1 MFRGIVSFVEKDCG
15 LYVGERR
22 STLGSIEKGKGQSV
36 ELYFGIAG
44 DGRTYPDA
52 IAPSGAV
59 DAAIVGPAGLVEALE
74 LQLGL
79 SGPTAPHAVR
89 IATYAAKLRAAS
101 NGHRFWTE
109 SFAKDPWSTAATL
122 LAWREALIAGGWAR
136 GPIGALRIDDLAAAE
151 DAGTAMPPGLVDRA
165 VALLRAVPERPGLRI
180 VRLLL
185 LEPRAA
191 LPPLWAALMDVLIVA
206 GVAIEEHQGRASA
219 GEGTDLRRV
228 QSALA
233 GAPTEPLAGDGS
245 FVMVEADTALMAAE
259 TVADWLATG
268 PAELL
273 DGTVVLAPDGDTAL
287 LDRALRA
294 RGLPALGLSS
304 RSPWR
309 GALQVLP
316 LVFAVA
322 WRPLDPE
329 ALLNLFMLPR
339 PPMPR
344 FAAARL
350 ARALTAAPGLEGR
363 VWNAAWEEIRTR
375 AIELNADAGEQAA
388 AKADAQI
395 ARWRVWTVGA
405 QFDRA
410 AGLPAAEARQIAGRV
425 AAWAMEVDAGQGDP
439 LLLAVA
445 GAAGALSEAVDRL
458 ELDML
463 PALLLERILG
473 QVLADGVQN
482 PLHGPEAGGL
492 RAIHAPGAIWE
503 APPRVIWWNFV
514 GPGER
519 VPSQP
524 WSEAE
529 IATLEATGV
538 RLEAAAAASRRIA
551 RGYAEVL
558 QRTSERILLVR
569 PALSRA
575 DQTVAHPLAHQLR
588 PILHN
593 AGNGVFFR
601 AERLLRESDVRLAG
615 RTLVREAREARD
627 PPTGM
632 AMWRLPQS
640 AVARLVGRRESATSL
655 GRLINCQMAW
665 LAQDVLGLRPGT
677 FAEIPGPDQLFG
689 NLAHEIA
696 RRLLP
701 PGAPP
706 PLAAVRETAVAL
718 FEELLPQM
726 AAPLQQPEFAGEL
739 AAARELVP
747 TALEALVRLLHDRA
761 LEVVGTEL
769 DRDGQVGELTLHG
782 RLDLLVR
789 RGPQAAV
796 LDLKWTRAER
806 RYRDEIVEGRAVQLA
821 VYHGLASADGQA
833 GDGGYF
839 LLRQRRM
846 LAPQG
851 SILADDPLES
861 SRSDAETVQ
870 LVASDWARWRD
881 LARQGIVLATGV
893 DGAADRRPNDLGFE
907 AAKEPCRFCDL
918 TGLCRIHVEAF

>member
-1 MFRGIVSFVEKDCG
+1 MFRGIVSFVENDRG

-89 IATYAAKLRAAS
+89 IAAYAAKLRAAS

-191 LPPLWAALMDVLIVA
+191 LPPLWAALMDVLVVA

-322 WRPLDPE
+322 WSPLDPE

-425 AAWAMEVDAGQGDP
+425 AAWAMEVDAGQGDS

-538 RLEAAAAASRRIA
+538 RLEAAAAASRRIT

-769 DRDGQVGELTLHG
+769 DRDGQVGELALHG

>member
-1 MFRGIVSFVEKDCG
+1 M
-15 LYVGERR
+15 
-22 STLGSIEKGKGQSV
+22 
-36 ELYFGIAG
+36 ELYFGIAA
-44 DGRTYPDA
+44 DGWTYPDTP
-52 IAPSGAV
+52 APSGAV

-74 LQLGL
+74 SQLGL
-79 SGPTAPHAVR
+79 AGPTAPHAVR
-89 IATYAAKLRAAS
+89 IAAYAAKLRAAS

-109 SFAKDPWSTAATL
+109 SFTKDPWSTAATL
-122 LAWREALIAGGWAR
+122 LAWRDSLVAGGWTR

-151 DAGTAMPPGLVDRA
+151 GAGTAVPPGLADRA
-165 VALLRAVPERPGLRI
+165 VALLWAVAERPGLRV

-185 LEPRAA
+185 LEPRAI
-191 LPPLWAALMDVLIVA
+191 LPPLWAALVDVLATA
-206 GVAIEEHQGRASA
+206 GVAVEEYQCGATAS
-219 GEGTDLRRV
+219 EGSDLRRV
-228 QSALA
+228 QSALV
-233 GAPTEPLAGDGS
+233 GALPEPLVGDGS
-245 FVMVEADTALMAAE
+245 FVMVESDTALMAAE
-259 TVADWLATG
+259 AVADWLAAAPT
-268 PAELL
+268 ELL
-273 DGTVVLAPDGDTAL
+273 EGTVVVAPDGDTAL
-287 LDRALRA
+287 LDRALCA

-304 RSPWR
+304 PSPWR

-316 LVFAVA
+316 LAFAVA
-322 WRPLDPE
+322 WRPLDSK
-329 ALLNLFMLPR
+329 ALLNLLMLPR
-339 PPMPR
+339 PPIPR

-350 ARALTAAPGLEGR
+350 ARALTAAPGLGGR
-363 VWNAAWEEIRTR
+363 SWNAAWEEIRTR
-375 AIELNADAGEQAA
+375 ALELNADAGAQAA
-388 AKADAQI
+388 TKAEAQI

-405 QFDRA
+405 RFDRA
-410 AGLPAAEARQIAGRV
+410 AGMPAAEARQIAGRV
-425 AAWAMEVDAGQGDP
+425 AAWAMEVDAGRGDP

-482 PLHGPEAGGL
+482 PLHGPETGGL
-492 RAIHAPGAIWE
+492 RAIRAPGALWD
-503 APPRVIWWNFV
+503 AAPRVIWWNFV
-514 GPGER
+514 GPGEK

-529 IATLEATGV
+529 IVALEAAGV
-538 RLEAAAAASRRIA
+538 GLEAAAAASGRIT
-551 RGYAEVL
+551 RSYAEVL
-558 QRTSERILLVR
+558 QRTSERVLLVR

-588 PILHN
+588 PILHD
-593 AGNGVFFR
+593 AGSDVFFQ
-601 AERLLRESDVRLAG
+601 AEQLLRQPDVRLAG
-615 RTLVREAREARD
+615 RTVVRQRRETLE
-627 PPTGM
+627 PPIGM
-632 AMWRLPQS
+632 ATWRLPQS
-640 AVARLVGRRESATSL
+640 AVARLEGRRESATSL

-701 PGAPP
+701 PGPPP
-706 PLAAVRETAVAL
+706 PLAGVRETAAAL

-726 AAPLQQPEFAGEL
+726 AAPLQQPEFAAEL

-747 TALEALVRLLHDRA
+747 AALGALVRLLHVRA

-769 DRDGQVGELTLHG
+769 DREGQVGELALHG

-789 RGPQAAV
+789 RGAQTAV

-821 VYHGLASADGQA
+821 VYHGLISADGQA

-846 LAPQG
+846 LAAEG
-851 SILADDPLES
+851 SILVDDPLES
-861 SRSDAETVQ
+861 SRGDAETVR

-881 LARQGIVLATGV
+881 LARRGIVLATGV
-893 DGAADRRPNDLGFE
+893 DGATDQRPNNLGFE

-918 TGLCRIHVEAF
+918 TGLCRVQVEAF

>member
-1 MFRGIVSFVEKDCG
+1 M
-15 LYVGERR
+15 
-22 STLGSIEKGKGQSV
+22 
-36 ELYFGIAG
+36 ELYFGITA

-52 IAPSGAV
+52 AAPSGAV
-59 DAAIVGPAGLVEALE
+59 DAAIVGPAGLVDVLE
-74 LQLGL
+74 SQLGL

-89 IATYAAKLRAAS
+89 IAAYAAKLRAAS
-101 NGHRFWTE
+101 NESRFWVA

-122 LAWREALIAGGWAR
+122 LAWRDSLVAGGWTR
-136 GPIGALRIDDLAAAE
+136 SPIGALRIDDLAAAE
-151 DAGTAMPPGLVDRA
+151 RAGTAVPPGLVDRA
-165 VALLRAVPERPGLRI
+165 VALLWAVAERPGLRV

-185 LEPRAA
+185 LEPRSI
-191 LPPLWAALMDVLIVA
+191 LPPLWAALVDVLATA
-206 GVAIEEHQGRASA
+206 GVAVEEHQCGATASD
-219 GEGTDLRRV
+219 GSDLRRV

-233 GAPTEPLAGDGS
+233 GALPERLVGDGS
-245 FVMVEADTALMAAE
+245 FVMVESDTALVAAE
-259 TVADWLATG
+259 TVADWLAAA
-268 PAELL
+268 PELL
-273 DGTVVLAPDGDTAL
+273 QGTVVVAPDGDTAL
-287 LDRALRA
+287 LDRALCA

-304 RSPWR
+304 PSPWR

-316 LVFAVA
+316 LAFAVA
-322 WRPLDPE
+322 WRPLDSK
-329 ALLNLFMLPR
+329 ALLNLLMLPR

-350 ARALTAAPGLEGR
+350 ARALTAAPGLGGR
-363 VWNAAWEEIRTR
+363 SWNAAWEEIRTR
-375 AIELNADAGEQAA
+375 ALELNVDADAQAA

-395 ARWRVWTVGA
+395 ARWRNWTVGG

-410 AGLPAAEARQIAGRV
+410 GGMPVAEARQIAGRV
-425 AAWAMEVDAGQGDP
+425 AAWAMEVSAGQGDP

-492 RAIHAPGAIWE
+492 RAIRAPGALWDA
-503 APPRVIWWNFV
+503 APLVIWWNFV
-514 GPGER
+514 GPGEK
-519 VPSQP
+519 VPSRP

-529 IATLEATGV
+529 IATLEAAGV
-538 RLEAAAAASRRIA
+538 RLEAAAAASGRIT
-551 RGYAEVL
+551 RSYAEVL
-558 QRTSERILLVR
+558 QRTSERVLLVR

-588 PILHN
+588 PILHG
-593 AGNGVFFR
+593 ASDDVFFR
-601 AERLLRESDVRLAG
+601 AERLLREPDVQLAG
-615 RTLVREAREARD
+615 RTLVRQRRETLD

-632 AMWRLPQS
+632 ATWRLPQN
-640 AVARLVGRRESATSL
+640 AVARLEGRHESATSL

-701 PGAPP
+701 PGPPP
-706 PLAAVRETAVAL
+706 PLAGVREAATAL

-747 TALEALVRLLHDRA
+747 TALGALVRLLHDRA

-769 DRDGQVGELTLHG
+769 DREGKVGELALHG

-789 RGPQAAV
+789 RGGQAAV

-839 LLRQRRM
+839 LLRQRRL
-846 LAPQG
+846 LAPEG
-851 SILADDPLES
+851 SILADDPLEA
-861 SRSDAETVQ
+861 SRGDADTVQ

-893 DGAADRRPNDLGFE
+893 DGAADQRPNDLGFE
-907 AAKEPCRFCDL
+907 AVEEPCRFCDL
-918 TGLCRIHVEAF
+918 TGLCRIHVETF